1 VNIAV
6 IGASCTPYGEWWDK
20 SLRDLLAQAQLTA
33 LEDAGLMPKDI
44 QEIFV
49 ANMCAGQLSG
59 QVNLGAMA
67 ADILGIHVPSTRIEG
82 ACASGALAVR
92 AGIAALESGRAE
104 VVMVSGVEK
113 MTDVDHTRVTE
124 SLMSAT
130 DYETEG
136 FVGATFPALFALV
149 TRAYM
154 HTYNLTREQLAQVSV
169 KNHKH
174 GALNPSAHF
183 RKEISVHDV
192 LKSSIVADPL
202 TLLDCSPM
210 SDGAA
215 SIILSTP
222 DFAKKIN
229 KHDVKIIASTQAC
242 DTLALSHRK
251 NITQFYAT
259 QQAGQQAYK
268 QAGITPR
275 DINLVEVHDAFSTS
289 EIIALEDLGFF
300 DRGTAGHEIAQGTTN
315 LNNRL
320 TVNASGG
327 LKAKGHPIG
336 ASGIGQIVELMQ
348 QLRNQCGARQVH
360 NAKIGLAH
368 SMGGLG
374 ATVAVHILTNKE

>member
-1 VNIAV
+1 MNIAV

-20 SLRDLLAQAQLTA
+20 SLRDLLAQAQLAA
-33 LEDAGLMPKDI
+33 LDDAGLAAKDI

-67 ADILGIHVPSTRIEG
+67 ADILGIHIPSTRIEG
-82 ACASGALAVR
+82 ACASGALAIR

-113 MTDVDHTRVTE
+113 MTDVDHALATE

-136 FVGATFPALFALV
+136 FVGATFPGLFALV

-154 HTYNLTREQLAQVSV
+154 HQFGITREQLALVSV

-174 GALNPSAHF
+174 GALNPRAHF
-183 RKEISVHDV
+183 RKEISVTDV
-192 LKSSIVADPL
+192 LKSSMVADPL
-202 TLLDCSPM
+202 TLLDCSPV

-215 SIILSTP
+215 CIILSTP
-222 DFAKKIN
+222 AFAKEIG
-229 KHDVKIIASTQAC
+229 KHGVNIIASTQAS

-251 NITQFYAT
+251 EFTQFYAT
-259 QQAGQQAYK
+259 QQAAQQAFMIASIK
-268 QAGITPR
+268 PS
-275 DINLVEVHDAFSTS
+275 DVDLVEVHDAFSMA

-300 DRGTAGHEIAQGTTN
+300 ERGTAAFATAEGKTV
-315 LNNRL
+315 LNGQL
-320 TVNASGG
+320 TVNSSGG
-327 LKAKGHPIG
+327 LKAKGHPVG
-336 ASGIGQIVELMQ
+336 ASGIGQIVELVQ
-348 QLRNQCGARQVH
+348 QLRGQCGVRQVN

-374 ATVAVHILTNKE
+374 ATVAVHILAKEA